1 MLCQKEMRHPG
12 SPLTRDVSLRPMSEA
27 SPLSPDARRARQIAT
42 TGLVLGVFLA
52 ALESS
57 VVATAMPSVIA
68 DLGGQ
73 RLYALPFAV
82 YLLTSTVSSPL
93 WGRASDVLGRRR
105 LYLIGVVLF
114 LLGSALC
121 GLAQS
126 MGWLVAARALQGL
139 GAGAV
144 LPLTLTIIGETYSL
158 AERGRV
164 QAFISGVWG
173 LSGLLGPLLGG
184 WLTDTLSW
192 RWTFYASLPFGL
204 ASLLIAWRHL
214 RETGTPRPARLDWAG
229 AALFTLGSGLTVW
242 GLEGRAWPLALPG
255 LLILLAAVAV
265 ERRHPDPLLP
275 MRALARRATA
285 IAFTGNFLGGAAY
298 FGVIAY
304 LPLYAQGVG
313 GGGATGAGAIL
324 TPMLVGWTLTS
335 ILSARLL
342 TRVPLARLAQV
353 GFLVLTGT
361 FALLTLVVHAP
372 LWVTSALG
380 FVVGMGMGFAMLSLL
395 LSAQEEA
402 ARPELG
408 AVTSGVLFARQ
419 MGGALGVALMAL
431 LIGSAAI
438 AAGGPAL
445 AEGLRRAYVFAF
457 VLVAAGFALSL
468 VLRAGKPAVAQTPGA
483 ARETSGAD

>member
-1 MLCQKEMRHPG
+1 MTAPT
-12 SPLTRDVSLRPMSEA
+12 PPT
-27 SPLSPDARRARQIAT
+27 LSPAGRRARQLAT

-52 ALESS
+52 ALEAS
-57 VVATAMPSVIA
+57 VVAAAMPSVIA

-73 RLYALPFAV
+73 RMYALPFAV

-93 WGRASDVLGRRR
+93 WGRASDVVGRRR
-105 LYLIGVVLF
+105 LYLTGVVLF

-126 MGWLVAARALQGL
+126 MEWLVAARALQGL

-173 LSGLLGPLLGG
+173 VSGLVGPLLGG
-184 WLTDTLSW
+184 WLTDALSW
-192 RWTFYASLPFGL
+192 RWTFYASLPFGV
-204 ASLLIAWRHL
+204 AALLIAWRHL
-214 RETGTPRPARLDWAG
+214 RETGNPRPARLAQLDWAG

-242 GLEGRAWPLALPG
+242 GLEGRLWAMVGLG
-255 LLILLAAVAV
+255 LLILIAAVGL

-275 MRALARRATA
+275 MRSLRERVPRV
-285 IAFTGNFLGGAAY
+285 AFAGNALGGGAY

-324 TPMLVGWTLTS
+324 TPMLVGWTLS
-335 ILSARLL
+335 AMLSARLL
-342 TRVPLARLAQV
+342 TRVPLALLSQL
-353 GFLVLTGT
+353 GFAVLTAMFAALT
-361 FALLTLVVHAP
+361 FAVHSP

-380 FVVGMGMGFAMLSLL
+380 FVVGVGMGFAMLSLL
-395 LSAQEEA
+395 LSAQDRA
-402 ARPELG
+402 TRGELG

-419 MGGALGVALMAL
+419 MGGALGVAVMAL
-431 LIGSAAI
+431 LIGPAAI
-438 AAGGPAL
+438 EAGGVAL
-445 AEGLRRAYVFAF
+445 AEGLGRAYLLALG
-457 VLVAAGFALSL
+457 LVAAGLVLSL
-468 VLRAGKPAVAQTPGA
+468 TLPRTGVRKVGDGTPQP
-483 ARETSGAD
+483 EVSSD

>member
-1 MLCQKEMRHPG
+1 M
-12 SPLTRDVSLRPMSEA
+12 SDAAPLTPNA
-27 SPLSPDARRARQIAT
+27 QRARQLAT
-42 TGLVLGVFLA
+42 SGLILGVFLA

-57 VVATAMPSVIA
+57 VVASAMPSVIA

-73 RLYALPFAV
+73 RMYALPFAV

-93 WGRASDVLGRRR
+93 WGRASDVWGRRR
-105 LYLIGVVLF
+105 LYLAGVVLF
-114 LLGSALC
+114 LAGSALC

-126 MGWLVAARALQGL
+126 MGWLVGARALQGL

-144 LPLTLTIIGETYSL
+144 LPLTLTIIGETYPL

-173 LSGLLGPLLGG
+173 LSGLTGPLLGG

-204 ASLLIAWRHL
+204 AALGIAWRHL

-242 GLEGRAWPLALPG
+242 GLEGRAWTLVGAG
-255 LLILLAAVAV
+255 LLILAAAIVT
-265 ERRHPDPLLP
+265 ERRHPEPLLP
-275 MRALARRATA
+275 MRALGQRVTA
-285 IAFTGNFLGGAAY
+285 LAFAGNLLGGAAY

-313 GGGATGAGAIL
+313 GGGATGGGVIL
-324 TPMLVGWTLTS
+324 TPMLVGWTLSS

-342 TRVPLARLAQV
+342 NRVPLARLSQL
-353 GFLVLTGT
+353 GFLVLTVT
-361 FALLTLVVHAP
+361 FAALIFAVHTP
-372 LWVTSALG
+372 LWVTSTLG
-380 FVVGMGMGFAMLSLL
+380 FVVGIGMGFSMLSLL
-395 LSAQEEA
+395 LSAQEKA
-402 ARPELG
+402 AREELG

-431 LIGSAAI
+431 LIGPAAI
-438 AAGGPAL
+438 LAGGPAL
-445 AEGLRRAYVFAF
+445 AEGLQRAYVLAFA
-457 VLVAAGFALSL
+457 LVALGL
-468 VLRAGKPAVAQTPGA
+468 VLTLGLRVVRPAREP
-483 ARETSGAD
+483 ETSGAD

>member
-1 MLCQKEMRHPG
+1 M
-12 SPLTRDVSLRPMSEA
+12 TEA
-27 SPLSPDARRARQIAT
+27 APLSPQARRARQLAT
-42 TGLVLGVFLA
+42 SGLILGVFLA

-93 WGRASDVLGRRR
+93 WGRASDVVGRRR
-105 LYLIGVVLF
+105 LYLVGVVLF

-126 MGWLVAARALQGL
+126 MGWLVGARALQGL

-184 WLTDTLSW
+184 WLTDVLSW
-192 RWTFYASLPFGL
+192 RWTFYASLPFGV
-204 ASLLIAWRHL
+204 AALLIALRHL
-214 RETGTPRPARLDWAG
+214 RETGTPHPARLDWAG

-242 GLEGRAWPLALPG
+242 GLESRAWAMVGAG
-255 LLILLAAVAV
+255 LLALLAAVMV
-265 ERRHPDPLLP
+265 ERRHPAPLLP
-275 MRALARRATA
+275 MGALRQRTTA
-285 IAFTGNFLGGAAY
+285 IAFAGNLLGGAAY

-313 GGGATGAGAIL
+313 GGSATGAGAIL

-335 ILSARLL
+335 ILAARLL
-342 TRVPLARLAQV
+342 NRVPLARLSQV

-361 FALLTLVVHAP
+361 FAALTFVVHAP
-372 LWVTSALG
+372 LWVTSVLG

-395 LSAQEEA
+395 LSAQERAE
-402 ARPELG
+402 REELG

-431 LIGSAAI
+431 LIGPAAI
-438 AAGGPAL
+438 LSGGPEL
-445 AEGLRRAYVFAF
+445 AEGLRRAYVLALA
-457 VLVAAGFALSL
+457 LVAGGLVLSL
-468 VLRAGKPAVAQTPGA
+468 RLRAVRPVQAGA
-483 ARETSGAD
+483 AD

>member
-1 MLCQKEMRHPG
+1 MRHP
-12 SPLTRDVSLRPMSEA
+12 
-27 SPLSPDARRARQIAT
+27 PLSPVARQARQLAT

-105 LYLIGVVLF
+105 LYLVGVVLF

-126 MGWLVAARALQGL
+126 MGWLVGARVLQGL

-144 LPLTLTIIGETYSL
+144 LPLTITIVGETYQLS
-158 AERGRV
+158 ERGRV

-204 ASLLIAWRHL
+204 AAFLIALRHL
-214 RETGTPRPARLDWAG
+214 HETGKPRPARLDWAG

-242 GLEGRAWPLALPG
+242 GLEGKTWPLAVLG
-255 LLILLAAVAV
+255 LLTLVAAIWF

-275 MRALARRATA
+275 MGALRQRTTA
-285 IAFTGNFLGGAAY
+285 IAFAGNLLGGAAY

-313 GGGATGAGAIL
+313 GGSATGAGVIL
-324 TPMLVGWTLTS
+324 TPMLVGWTLS
-335 ILSARLL
+335 SLLSAPLL
-342 TRVPLARLAQV
+342 TRVPLARLAQL
-353 GFLVLTGT
+353 GFLVLTVM
-361 FALLTLVVHAP
+361 FALLTLAVHQP
-372 LWVTSALG
+372 LWVTSVLG

-395 LSAQEEA
+395 LSAQEQA
-402 ARPELG
+402 ARAELG

-438 AAGGPAL
+438 ASGGPAL
-445 AEGLRRAYVFAF
+445 AEGLGRAYLLAF
-457 VLVAAGFALSL
+457 GLVAAGFALSL
-468 VLRAGKPAVAQTPGA
+468 ALHPVRHVKAE
-483 ARETSGAD
+483 ARG

>member
-1 MLCQKEMRHPG
+1 MPSWHLR
-12 SPLTRDVSLRPMSEA
+12 VSLLSMA
-27 SPLSPDARRARQIAT
+27 SSSLSPAAQQARRLAT
-42 TGLVLGVFLA
+42 TGLILGVFLA

-93 WGRASDVLGRRR
+93 WGRASDMLGRRR
-105 LYLIGVVLF
+105 LYLVGIVLF

-121 GLAQS
+121 GLAQN
-126 MGWLVAARALQGL
+126 MGWLVGARALQGL

-144 LPLTLTIIGETYSL
+144 LPLTMTIVGETYQLS
-158 AERGRV
+158 ERGRV

-204 ASLLIAWRHL
+204 AALLIALRHL
-214 RETGTPRPARLDWAG
+214 RETATPRPTQLDWAG

-242 GLEGRAWPLALPG
+242 GLEGRTWGLVALG
-255 LLILLAAVAV
+255 LLTLAVAV
-265 ERRHPDPLLP
+265 WVERQHPDPLLP
-275 MRALARRATA
+275 MGALRQRTTA
-285 IAFTGNFLGGAAY
+285 IAFAGNLLGGAAY

-313 GGGATGAGAIL
+313 GRGATGAGVIL
-324 TPMLVGWTLTS
+324 TPMLVGWTLS
-335 ILSARLL
+335 SLLSAPLL
-342 TRVPLARLAQV
+342 TRVPLARLAQL
-353 GFLVLTGT
+353 GFAVLTVM
-361 FALLTLVVHAP
+361 FALLTLAVHQP

-395 LSAQEEA
+395 LSAQEQA
-402 ARPELG
+402 ARTELG

-419 MGGALGVALMAL
+419 MGGSLGVALMAL

-438 AAGGPAL
+438 QTGGVAL
-445 AEGLRRAYVFAF
+445 AEGLGRAYLLALG
-457 VLVAAGFALSL
+457 LVTAALVLSL
-468 VLRAGKPAVAQTPGA
+468 TLPNIRVKKAGESAPQPEAP
-483 ARETSGAD
+483 SP

>member
-1 MLCQKEMRHPG
+1 MTE
-12 SPLTRDVSLRPMSEA
+12 SPT
-27 SPLSPDARRARQIAT
+27 LSPAARRARQLAT
-42 TGLVLGVFLA
+42 TGLILGVFLA

-73 RLYALPFAV
+73 RMYALPFAV

-93 WGRASDVLGRRR
+93 WGRASDMLGRRR
-105 LYLIGVVLF
+105 LYLTGVVLF

-144 LPLTLTIIGETYSL
+144 LPLTMTIVGETYSL
-158 AERGRV
+158 QERGRV

-204 ASLLIAWRHL
+204 AALLIAARHL
-214 RETGTPRPARLDWAG
+214 RETANTRPARLDWAG

-242 GLEGRAWPLALPG
+242 GLEGRAWLLVGLG

-275 MRALARRATA
+275 MRALGQRTTA
-285 IAFTGNFLGGAAY
+285 VAFAGNLLGGAAY

-313 GGGATGAGAIL
+313 GGSATGAGAIL
-324 TPMLVGWTLTS
+324 TPMLVGWTLAS
-335 ILSARLL
+335 ILGARLL
-342 TRVPLARLAQV
+342 TRVPLARLAQL
-353 GFLVLTGT
+353 GFLVLTAT
-361 FALLTLVVHAP
+361 FAALTFAVHQP

-395 LSAQEEA
+395 LSAQEQA
-402 ARPELG
+402 ARTELG

-438 AAGGPAL
+438 ATGGRAL
-445 AEGLRRAYVFAF
+445 AEGLGRAYLLALG
-457 VLVAAGFALSL
+457 LVAAGLVLSL
-468 VLRAGKPAVAQTPGA
+468 TLPRLRVKPAPQTP
-483 ARETSGAD
+483 